1 MPLEKLQLKELIL
14 KDVLTKT
21 YNDNNP
27 ILDMQYTNKIKI
39 ANENSTG
46 K

>member
-21 YNDNNP
+21 YKDNNP
-27 ILDMQYTNKIKI
+27 ILDMQWVHKQNKNCK
-39 ANENSTG
+39 
-46 K
+46 